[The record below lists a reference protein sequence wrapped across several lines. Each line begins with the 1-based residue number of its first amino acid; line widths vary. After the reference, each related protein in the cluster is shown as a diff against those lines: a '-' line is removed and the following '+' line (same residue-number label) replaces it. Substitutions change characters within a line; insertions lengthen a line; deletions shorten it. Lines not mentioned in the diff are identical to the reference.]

1 VYKRGTNFARP
12 FHMTKYTRHLQS
24 FMKNPWK
31 TLRAKIVYDNPW
43 MQVTHREVIN
53 PSGNAG
59 IYGVVHFK
67 NVAIAIVPLDEKNNT
82 WLVGQY
88 RYTLEQFSWE
98 VPEGGGNPGEPV
110 LLAAQRELEEE
121 TGITAKSWIEIGAL
135 HPSNSITDERGVVF
149 VAKDLTIGTPNPD
162 DTELL
167 EVRKIPLDEAV
178 EMVLR
183 GEITDALAVSAILKV
198 KMLIDRGQL

>member
-1 VYKRGTNFARP
+1 
-12 FHMTKYTRHLQS
+12 M
-24 FMKNPWK
+24 
-31 TLRAKIVYDNPW
+31 RAKVVYDNPW

-53 PSGNAG
+53 PSGNES

-67 NVAIAIVPLDEKNNT
+67 NTAIAIVPLDANNNT

-98 VPEGGGNPGEPV
+98 VPEGGSHPGEPA

-121 TGITAKSWIEIGAL
+121 TGITAKSWVEIGAL
-135 HPSNSITDERGVVF
+135 HPSNSITDERGVIF

-183 GEITDALAVSAILKV
+183 GEITDALAVSALLKV
-198 KMLIDRGQL
+198 KMLLDRSLV

>member
-1 VYKRGTNFARP
+1 
-12 FHMTKYTRHLQS
+12 MTKYQRHLQP

-31 TLRAKIVYDNPW
+31 TLSARIVYDNPW

-53 PSGNAG
+53 PSGNEG

-67 NVAIAIVPLDEKNNT
+67 NVAIAIVPIDEDNNT

-98 VPEGGGNPGEPV
+98 VPEGGCNPGEPA

-121 TGITAKSWIEIGAL
+121 TGITAKSWVEIGAL
-135 HPSNSITDERGVVF
+135 HPSNSITDERGIVF
-149 VAKDLTIGTPNPD
+149 IAKNLAFGKPKPD

-167 EVRKIPLDEAV
+167 EVRKISLDEAV

-183 GEITDALAVSAILKV
+183 GEITDTLTVSALLKV
-198 KMLIDRGQL
+198 KILIDRGQL

>member
-1 VYKRGTNFARP
+1 
-12 FHMTKYTRHLQS
+12 MTKSQRNLKP
-24 FMKNPWK
+24 FKKNPWK
-31 TLRAKIVYDNPW
+31 TLSAGIVYANPW

-53 PSGNAG
+53 PSGNEG

-67 NVAIAIVPLDEKNNT
+67 NVAIAIVPIDEDNNT

-98 VPEGGGNPGEPV
+98 VPEGGCNPGEPA

-121 TGITAKSWIEIGAL
+121 TGITAKSWVEIGAL
-135 HPSNSITDERGVVF
+135 HPSNSITDERGIVF
-149 VAKDLTIGTPNPD
+149 IAKNLAFGKPKPD

-167 EVRKIPLDEAV
+167 EVRKISLDEAV

-183 GEITDALAVSAILKV
+183 GEITDTLTVSALLKV
-198 KMLIDRGQL
+198 KILIDRGQL